1 MWSKL
6 QENSIKCVT
15 LLHTNY
21 SFQNL
26 FFYWIAL
33 PFYGIHFNVV
43 QRKWISR
50 IWFNSSASP
59 CYYLVLRWKSLF
71 YSVMYT
77 TMRLTK
83 FQCVCVGGGYNLGY
97 KPCIIQRESII
108 SSGMFSTGSLQHHL
122 INKTWIQQIIWPT
135 LLWQMTRL
143 GSVPGLVE
151 YCRLDQRADLWKPS
165 STS

>member
-6 QENSIKCVT
+6 QENSIKCIT

-33 PFYGIHFNVV
+33 PFYGTHFNVV

-59 CYYLVLRWKSLF
+59 CYYLVLRWKLLF
-71 YSVMYT
+71 YSVIYT
-77 TMRLTK
+77 TMGLTK
-83 FQCVCVGGGYNLGY
+83 FVCVCVCVCVCVWYNLGY

-108 SSGMFSTGSLQHHL
+108 LSGMFSTGSLKQHL
-122 INKTWIQQIIWPT
+122 INKT
-135 LLWQMTRL
+135 
-143 GSVPGLVE
+143 
-151 YCRLDQRADLWKPS
+151 
-165 STS
+165 